1 MKGVDSMAISS
12 VKNSTALVI
21 TYKIGVNQE
30 GKDVFVS
37 QKFSKINNDATNEQ
51 LHTVGTAMESLLDY
65 TLDDLR
71 KIDDFSIVEIA

>member
-1 MKGVDSMAISS
+1 MAISS
-12 VKNSTALVI
+12 VKNTTAMVL

-51 LHTVGTAMESLLDY
+51 IHSVGTAMESLLDY

-71 KIDDFSIVEIA
+71 KVDDYSIVEA

>member
-1 MKGVDSMAISS
+1 MAISS

-21 TYKIGVNQE
+21 TCKIGVNQE
-30 GKDVFVS
+30 GKDAFVS

-71 KIDDFSIVEIA
+71 KIDDFSIVEVA

>member
-1 MKGVDSMAISS
+1 MAISS

-51 LHTVGTAMESLLDY
+51 IHSVGTAMESLLDY

-71 KIDDFSIVEIA
+71 KIDDFSIVEVA

>member
-1 MKGVDSMAISS
+1 MAISS

-71 KIDDFSIVEIA
+71 KIDDFSIVEVA

>member
-1 MKGVDSMAISS
+1 MAISS

-37 QKFSKINNDATNEQ
+37 QKFSKINNDATIEQ

-71 KIDDFSIVEIA
+71 KIDDFSIVEVA

>member
-51 LHTVGTAMESLLDY
+51 IHTVGTAMENLLDY

-71 KIDDFSIVEIA
+71 KIDDFSIVEA